1 MLTRYPGIVVVAA
14 VAVSPLFRKRDPFPT
29 RARRFLAAGLVGVGP
44 TALWLFRNVRL
55 GGRITDHETDGVAFA
70 PGLLRDL
77 PDAAARW
84 FRFDWDSPAL
94 LPALLAGALVAVFAL
109 RRESRGRAADG
120 GAGDRNRGDW
130 QSPALFGGFG
140 LAHAV
145 GLVAAGSFIDVAF
158 ESRYLDVAYPA
169 FVVAAALALDRFLA
183 SARDRRPPAD
193 FSGRRGPRLFGARTP
208 TRLTAG
214 LAAGLTLWAA
224 GSIASQA
231 QAIARANAGELAG
244 AWPGERNYGAAPW
257 NRIESLARL
266 REHPEAE
273 TVFTN
278 LPPIHRVAI
287 HHARGGRGIV
297 RGLPIREGGGE
308 RVGVGEDA
316 DAGDSGNGGAAPLP
330 LPRDRLRA
338 FLSRAPEGALV
349 LWLGEWSSEHFYD
362 YGRAALR
369 LVPGLEPVAE
379 FADGAVF
386 RVARAAAP
394 GPDPWRAAWESAAPS
409 TPEPGRRGSAAGFE
423 VRLGDSALPGFGGA
437 TLTYL
442 RAPCD
447 EEQLQARF
455 FLHLYPEAVGHL
467 PPARREHRFDNR
479 DFRFEEHGVILDRA
493 SPSPK
498 CVAIVP
504 LPGYPVL
511 RVRTGQWTAA
521 AGEHWAAEPSLPPPA
536 GRSPDR

>member
-29 RARRFLAAGLVGVGP
+29 RVRRFLAAGLVGVGP
-44 TALWLFRNVRL
+44 TALWLFRNARL

-94 LPALLAGALVAVFAL
+94 LPALLAGALVTVFAL

-145 GLVAAGSFIDVAF
+145 GLVAAGSFIGGAF

-169 FVVAAALALDRFLA
+169 FVVAAALALDRLLA

-193 FSGRRGPRLFGARTP
+193 FSGRGGPRLFGARTP

-224 GSIASQA
+224 GSITSQA
-231 QAIARANAGELAG
+231 QAIAQANAGELAG
-244 AWPGERNYGAAPW
+244 SWPGERNYNTAPW
-257 NRIESLARL
+257 NRIESLAHL

-273 TVFTN
+273 VVFTN
-278 LPPIHRVAI
+278 LPPIHWIAI
-287 HHARGGRGIV
+287 HHARGGRGTV
-297 RGLPIREGGGE
+297 RWLP
-308 RVGVGEDA
+308 
-316 DAGDSGNGGAAPLP
+316 N
-330 LPRDRLRA
+330 RLHDFR
-338 FLSRAPEGALV
+338 SRAPEGALV
-349 LWLGEWSSEHFYD
+349 LWLAEWSSEHFYD

-369 LVPGLEPVAE
+369 LLPGLEPAAE
-379 FADGAVF
+379 FSDGAVF
-386 RVARAAAP
+386 RMARAAAP
-394 GPDPWRAAWESAAPS
+394 GPDLWRAAYESAAP
-409 TPEPGRRGSAAGFE
+409 PGTGANPAGFE
-423 VRLGDSALPGFGGA
+423 VRWGTPGLPGFEGA
-437 TLTYL
+437 ALLYL
-442 RAPCD
+442 REPCD
-447 EEQLQARF
+447 EEQLRARF
-455 FLHLYPEAVGHL
+455 FLHLYPEAPGHL
-467 PPARREHRFDNR
+467 TAARREHRFDNR
-479 DFRFEEHGVILDRA
+479 DFRFEEHGVILDRT

-504 LPGYPVL
+504 LPGYPVR

-521 AGEHWAAEPSLPPPA
+521 AGELWAAEPAPP
-536 GRSPDR
+536 SPR